1 MNNFLKPT
9 VFVAGLFVLSACAG
23 SGPKVDPMS
32 YQITPAD
39 AERVD
44 IPNVCRPSYKIE
56 TPRVAIVEFTNNTT
70 YGEMTATNTNIDT
83 KGSRKSV
90 SAGAAGIVGAP
101 GAVGIGYVGAN
112 KTDFQSNTQIDSFQ
126 RQISSKVGE
135 YAQSAVENTVNKIG
149 GTQMYDRKKLDKIMS
164 EQKFQMTIG
173 DPATA
178 VKLGKMAGVQYI
190 ITGSVDNIATKY
202 IDKIE
207 NNNNTGGGLGA
218 ALTIGTALA
227 NTQSGWNVNVEM
239 TVQLIDVETGQILL
253 SEKVSGREVAGAAR
267 NFNPE
272 MAVTAAKKAMGE
284 AVDDIRPAFS
294 GKFAQ
299 KGYIQ
304 QLRGGK
310 SVALVN
316 IGSDKGIT
324 PGQKL
329 EAFDFMEIV
338 DPMTNVSTCNMSII
352 PVELTVSD
360 QVQPGQSW
368 VLIEGKPDV
377 TSRVK
382 VGTIIQRKKLEGQS
396 MFKKMF

>member
-1 MNNFLKPT
+1 MIRIIKPALLVT
-9 VFVAGLFVLSACAG
+9 GLFALSACVG
-23 SGPKVDPMS
+23 GGPKVDPMS

-44 IPNVCRPSYKIE
+44 IPNVCKGSYKIE

-83 KGSRKSV
+83 KGTRKSV
-90 SAGAAGIVGAP
+90 SAGAVGVVAAP
-101 GAVGIGYVGAN
+101 GAAGIGYVGAN
-112 KTDFQSNTQIDSFQ
+112 KTDIKVNTQIDTFQ

-135 YAQSAVENTVNKIG
+135 YAQSAVENTINKIG
-149 GTQMYDRKKLDKIMS
+149 GTQMFDRKKLDKIMS
-164 EQKFQMTIG
+164 EQKFQMTMA

-190 ITGSVDNIATKY
+190 ITGSVDNIATKF
-202 IDKIE
+202 IDKVE
-207 NNNNTGGGLGA
+207 NTSNAGGGLGA
-218 ALTIGTALA
+218 ALAIGTALA
-227 NTQSGWNVNVEM
+227 NTQTGWNVNVEM
-239 TVQLIDVETGQILL
+239 TVQLLDVETGQILL
-253 SEKVSGREVAGAAR
+253 SEKVTGREVAGTAR

-310 SVALVN
+310 QVALVN

-338 DPMTNVSTCNMSII
+338 DPMTNASTCNMSVI
-352 PVELTVSD
+352 PVELTVSE
-360 QVQPGQSW
+360 QIQPGQSW
-368 VLIEGKPDV
+368 VLVEGKPEV
-377 TSRVK
+377 TSRIK
-382 VGTIIQRKKLEGQS
+382 VGSIIQRKKLDGQS
-396 MFKKMF
+396 MFKKLF

>member
-9 VFVAGLFVLSACAG
+9 VIVAGLFVLSACAG

-39 AERVD
+39 AERID
-44 IPNVCRPSYKIE
+44 IPNVCRASYKIE
-56 TPRVAIVEFTNNTT
+56 FPRVAVVAFENNTT
-70 YGEMTATNTNIDT
+70 FGDMTATNTNVNT
-83 KGSRKSV
+83 KGTRKSV
-90 SAGAAGIVGAP
+90 SAGAAGIVGGP
-101 GAVGIGYVGAN
+101 GAVGVGYVGAN
-112 KTDFQSNTQIDSFQ
+112 RTDYQSNTQIDSFQ

-135 YAQSAVENTVNKIG
+135 YAQSAVENTISKVG

-164 EQKFQMTIG
+164 EQKFQMTVG

-190 ITGSVDNIATKY
+190 ITGSVDNISAKY
-202 IDKIE
+202 IDKID
-207 NNNNTGGGLGA
+207 NNNNVGGGLGA

-227 NTQSGWNVNVEM
+227 NTQAGWNINVEM
-239 TVQLIDVETGQILL
+239 TVQLIDVETGQIIV
-253 SEKVSGREVAGAAR
+253 SQKVNGREVAGGSS

-272 MAVTAAKKAMGE
+272 LAVTAAKKAMGE
-284 AVDDIRPAFS
+284 AVDDIKPVFS
-294 GKFAQ
+294 EKFAQ

-310 SVALVN
+310 TVALIN
-316 IGSDKGIT
+316 IGSDKGMQ

-338 DPMTNVSTCNMSII
+338 DPMTNVSSCTMTTI
-352 PVELTVSD
+352 PVELTVSE

-368 VLIEGKPDV
+368 VLIEGKPEV